1 MCKLSVKQSKEI
13 NELQAT
19 VKHCKPFNQ
28 GQLLWKI
35 EKFAACL
42 ETAKEISGYEI
53 HSPPFYT
60 DQYGYKFMIVAFPNG
75 NGSGEGTHLS
85 LYVRLLVGE
94 YDSLLK
100 WPFLGD
106 ITLTLIEQSPDAS
119 KQRHISQNFS
129 PDPKWTSFHRPKNS
143 SNTPGFGYPQ
153 FAAHE
158 TLRTRKYIV
167 DDAIFI
173 RATVE
178 LPQIIE
184 AWAHELLCSSLV
196 TWAQQFCAWACKF
209 VETAVFC
216 HGELSQRNFQK
227 FGAAVLSLEPASFWN
242 SGFLDLSTD
251 LYNIK
256 WIYWTKNF
264 WNTCMISLFSFFKVF
279 SNIYMQIYT
288 VKMYYANE
296 VLFKDGI
303 VYM

>member
-1 MCKLSVKQSKEI
+1 MCKLAVKQSKEI
-13 NELQAT
+13 AELQSV

-28 GQLLWKI
+28 SQLLWKI
-35 EKFAACL
+35 DKFSSVL
-42 ETAKEISGYEI
+42 ETAKEVTGYEV
-53 HSPPFYT
+53 HSPPFFT

-106 ITLTLIEQSPDAS
+106 ITLTLIDQSQDTT

-129 PDPKWTSFHRPKNS
+129 PDPKWTSFHRPKKN

-153 FAAHE
+153 FASHE
-158 TLRTRKYIV
+158 TMRTRKYIV

-184 AWAHELLCSSLV
+184 A
-196 TWAQQFCAWACKF
+196 
-209 VETAVFC
+209 
-216 HGELSQRNFQK
+216 
-227 FGAAVLSLEPASFWN
+227 
-242 SGFLDLSTD
+242 
-251 LYNIK
+251 
-256 WIYWTKNF
+256 
-264 WNTCMISLFSFFKVF
+264 
-279 SNIYMQIYT
+279 
-288 VKMYYANE
+288 
-296 VLFKDGI
+296 
-303 VYM
+303 

>member
-13 NELQAT
+13 NELQAV

-35 EKFAACL
+35 DKFSACL

-119 KQRHISQNFS
+119 KQRHIRQNFS
-129 PDPKWTSFHRPKNS
+129 PDPKWTSFHRPKKN

-153 FAAHE
+153 FASHE
-158 TLRTRKYIV
+158 TLRARKYIV

-184 AWAHELLCSSLV
+184 AWAHELSRQRYRHSSPQKFWTNSFQSRACKNLSQRYFETADSSDLYSGFIHNSSSLV
-196 TWAQQFCAWACKF
+196 S
-209 VETAVFC
+209 V
-216 HGELSQRNFQK
+216 H
-227 FGAAVLSLEPASFWN
+227 
-242 SGFLDLSTD
+242 
-251 LYNIK
+251 I
-256 WIYWTKNF
+256 
-264 WNTCMISLFSFFKVF
+264 FSF
-279 SNIYMQIYT
+279 
-288 VKMYYANE
+288 
-296 VLFKDGI
+296 L
-303 VYM
+303 

>member
-1 MCKLSVKQSKEI
+1 VKQAKEI
-13 NELQAT
+13 SELQAV

-28 GQLLWKI
+28 GQLLWKMD
-35 EKFAACL
+35 KFSACL

-53 HSPPFYT
+53 HSPPFCT

-106 ITLTLIEQSPDAS
+106 ITLTLIEQSSDAS

-129 PDPKWTSFHRPKNS
+129 PDPKWTSFHRPKKS

-153 FAAHE
+153 FASHE
-158 TLRTRKYIV
+158 TLRGRKYIV

-184 AWAHELLCSSLV
+184 A
-196 TWAQQFCAWACKF
+196 
-209 VETAVFC
+209 
-216 HGELSQRNFQK
+216 
-227 FGAAVLSLEPASFWN
+227 
-242 SGFLDLSTD
+242 
-251 LYNIK
+251 
-256 WIYWTKNF
+256 
-264 WNTCMISLFSFFKVF
+264 
-279 SNIYMQIYT
+279 
-288 VKMYYANE
+288 
-296 VLFKDGI
+296 
-303 VYM
+303 

>member
-1 MCKLSVKQSKEI
+1 MNGRSVIFNFLYFLSFSQCPRSNINRHMEHKMKEHLNYMCKLAVKQSKEI
-13 NELQAT
+13 TELQGV

-28 GQLLWKI
+28 SQLLWKI
-35 EKFAACL
+35 EKFSSVL
-42 ETAKEISGYEI
+42 ETAKEVTGYEV
-53 HSPPFYT
+53 HSPPFFT

-106 ITLTLIEQSPDAS
+106 ITLTLIDQSQDTT

-129 PDPKWTSFHRPKNS
+129 PDPKWTSFHRPKKN

-153 FAAHE
+153 FASHE
-158 TLRTRKYIV
+158 TMRTRKYIV

-184 AWAHELLCSSLV
+184 A
-196 TWAQQFCAWACKF
+196 
-209 VETAVFC
+209 
-216 HGELSQRNFQK
+216 
-227 FGAAVLSLEPASFWN
+227 
-242 SGFLDLSTD
+242 
-251 LYNIK
+251 
-256 WIYWTKNF
+256 
-264 WNTCMISLFSFFKVF
+264 
-279 SNIYMQIYT
+279 
-288 VKMYYANE
+288 
-296 VLFKDGI
+296 
-303 VYM
+303 

>member
-196 TWAQQFCAWACKF
+196 TWA
-209 VETAVFC
+209 
-216 HGELSQRNFQK
+216 
-227 FGAAVLSLEPASFWN
+227 
-242 SGFLDLSTD
+242 
-251 LYNIK
+251 
-256 WIYWTKNF
+256 
-264 WNTCMISLFSFFKVF
+264 
-279 SNIYMQIYT
+279 
-288 VKMYYANE
+288 
-296 VLFKDGI
+296 
-303 VYM
+303 

>member
-1 MCKLSVKQSKEI
+1 MCKLSVKQAKEI
-13 NELQAT
+13 GELQAV

-35 EKFAACL
+35 EKFSACL

-106 ITLTLIEQSPDAS
+106 ITLTLIEQSSDS
-119 KQRHISQNFS
+119 TKQRHISQNFS
-129 PDPKWTSFHRPKNS
+129 PDPKWTSFHRPKKS
-143 SNTPGFGYPQ
+143 TNTPGFGYPQ
-153 FAAHE
+153 FASHE
-158 TLRTRKYIV
+158 TLRARKYIV

-184 AWAHELLCSSLV
+184 A
-196 TWAQQFCAWACKF
+196 
-209 VETAVFC
+209 
-216 HGELSQRNFQK
+216 
-227 FGAAVLSLEPASFWN
+227 
-242 SGFLDLSTD
+242 
-251 LYNIK
+251 
-256 WIYWTKNF
+256 
-264 WNTCMISLFSFFKVF
+264 
-279 SNIYMQIYT
+279 
-288 VKMYYANE
+288 
-296 VLFKDGI
+296 
-303 VYM
+303 